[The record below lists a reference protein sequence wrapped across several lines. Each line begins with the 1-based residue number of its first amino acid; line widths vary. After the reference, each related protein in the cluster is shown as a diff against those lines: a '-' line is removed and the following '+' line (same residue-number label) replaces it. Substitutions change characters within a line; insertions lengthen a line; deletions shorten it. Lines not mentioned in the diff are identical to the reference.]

1 MPMYEYECQGCG
13 DKFELRRGFSDSDE
27 DIECPKCGLQNVK
40 RAVSLFASGGGGG
53 SGGVC
58 IPAPSGGG

>member
-1 MPMYEYECQGCG
+1 MPMYEYECQECG

-27 DIECPKCGLQNVK
+27 DIKCPKCGIQNVK
-40 RAVSLFASGGGGG
+40 RAMSLFASSGGG